1 MAQGIHSRKG
11 LAHDKQYLEFKKD
24 SNN

>member
-11 LAHDKQYLEFKKD
+11 LAHDKQYLEFKKN